1 MSYRVILM
9 FLVSFIRQ
17 LAFTLPAQR
26 LNQKFEIHGNL
37 QFEQIFSQSDT
48 KVVNVISMKKNK
60 VYLMCFVEQVQ
71 SHVRSAGKLHILSVT
86 CFPFHSFED
95 TFLTFYKP
103 HNE

>member
-1 MSYRVILM
+1 M

-60 VYLMCFVEQVQ
+60 VYLMCFVEKVLLF
-71 SHVRSAGKLHILSVT
+71 SHICKCKVTYEALENFTVILLLGS
-86 CFPFHSFED
+86 HSIPSRIRF
-95 TFLTFYKP
+95 
-103 HNE
+103 